1 MATTFEEKLKSFEL
15 SKSDTRQ
22 RTAAT
27 VRELLDKGITSFA
40 RQEWARYSGLSPEH
54 AKDSCDAMIARG
66 IIVNTTPH
74 VRPAMYQFNLKG
86 DLIPGRPT
94 QALVNQLK
102 AMRQDEA
109 NPRDQRIGTFLL
121 EMIDQGQNTFTAS
134 DWAARFDLGKTKYGN
149 DIRRAVNLGL
159 LTKTV
164 ISEAG
169 NGSCCSYQICNRPQ
183 ESIRSGDL
191 TVTQK
196 EYLSRLYDEFAG
208 TEFSVDDMARLMQTG
223 GASAQ
228 FHLNNFTERGIL
240 NIHRRP
246 GKAHLYIFAVTSEDH
261 PECFAQIA
269 GPMEPSEAEKR
280 KSETAMAAA
289 GAADLSATA

>member
-1 MATTFEEKLKSFEL
+1 
-15 SKSDTRQ
+15 
-22 RTAAT
+22 
-27 VRELLDKGITSFA
+27 
-40 RQEWARYSGLSPEH
+40 
-54 AKDSCDAMIARG
+54 
-66 IIVNTTPH
+66 
-74 VRPAMYQFNLKG
+74 
-86 DLIPGRPT
+86 
-94 QALVNQLK
+94 
-102 AMRQDEA
+102 MRQDKA

-149 DIRRAVNLGL
+149 DIRRAVNLSL

-261 PECFAQIA
+261 PECFAQIV

-289 GAADLSATA
+289 SMADLSATA